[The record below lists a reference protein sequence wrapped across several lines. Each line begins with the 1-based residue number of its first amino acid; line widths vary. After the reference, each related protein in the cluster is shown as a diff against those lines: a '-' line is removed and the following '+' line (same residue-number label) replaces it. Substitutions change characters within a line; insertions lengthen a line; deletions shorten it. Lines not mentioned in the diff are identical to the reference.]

1 MYLFFWLGTQP
12 KKTTSKHNW
21 IVNNIHIDHPVNI
34 HFFHLNIIQ
43 DEDVDIEEEI
53 DLYDPVSA
61 RDEELSGN
69 ALLWSSYIVQ
79 EVDMKESSMWNVSV
93 DLRLKH
99 GKIVQ

>member
-1 MYLFFWLGTQP
+1 MVLDIEKREQKKQFSYKDYFRTNNP
-12 KKTTSKHNW
+12 KTHKTVIFKFKSH
-21 IVNNIHIDHPVNI
+21 DCD
-34 HFFHLNIIQ
+34 

-79 EVDMKESSMWNVSV
+79 EVDMKESSM
-93 DLRLKH
+93 
-99 GKIVQ
+99 

>member
-1 MYLFFWLGTQP
+1 MKLEANLIIKRSGSSLRLG
-12 KKTTSKHNW
+12 SNF
-21 IVNNIHIDHPVNI
+21 I
-34 HFFHLNIIQ
+34 FA

-79 EVDMKESSMWNVSV
+79 EVDMKESSM
-93 DLRLKH
+93 
-99 GKIVQ
+99 

>member
-1 MYLFFWLGTQP
+1 M
-12 KKTTSKHNW
+12 
-21 IVNNIHIDHPVNI
+21 
-34 HFFHLNIIQ
+34 NIIQ

-79 EVDMKESSMWNVSV
+79 EVDMKESSMWHVTV
-93 DLRLKH
+93 DLVLALS
-99 GKIVQ
+99 GYV